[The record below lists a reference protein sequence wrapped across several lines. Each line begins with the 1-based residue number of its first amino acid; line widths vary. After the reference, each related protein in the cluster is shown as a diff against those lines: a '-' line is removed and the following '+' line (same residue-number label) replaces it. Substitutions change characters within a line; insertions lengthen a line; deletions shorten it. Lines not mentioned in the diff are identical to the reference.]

1 MSKTLHGATSVQVGE
16 ESFDLNITLAAV
28 RKIEAHFGG
37 LRGAAE
43 SLRVLSVDGVALIIA
58 AGAGLSAD
66 ASREMPEK
74 VWLAGVSG
82 IAAQLT
88 SYLGALYNPRGDTP
102 GNVEAGKA

>member
-16 ESFDLNITLAAV
+16 ETFDLTITLAAV

-58 AGAGLSAD
+58 AGAGLEAKQ
-66 ASREMPEK
+66 ARELPEQ
-74 VWLAGVSG
+74 VWMAGVAG
-82 IAAQLT
+82 IATQLT
-88 SYLGALYNPRGDTP
+88 GYLGALYNPRGDTS
-102 GNVEAGKA
+102 GNGQAGEV

>member
-16 ESFDLNITLAAV
+16 ESFDLTITLAAV

-58 AGAGLSAD
+58 AGAGLEAKQ
-66 ASREMPEK
+66 ARELPEK
-74 VWLAGVSG
+74 VWMAGVSG
-82 IAAQLT
+82 IATQLT
-88 SYLGALYNPRGDTP
+88 GYLGALYNPRGDAP
-102 GNVEAGKA
+102 GNGQAGEA